1 MIQAL
6 RLMNFAFTNVRT
18 YPANH
23 PEVTGIVTKLHETIK
38 PICEEQED
46 IGFGFMDALL
56 YIEGA
61 MSLEE
66 TANNQQLVDRFQKAR
81 VKYLTLAKGVRPEDL
96 IGFFQVVNQE
106 SLKPTMDSRNDL
118 LEKLKVEH
126 VHIVEAELD
135 DTASKSKA
143 AKKKT
148 LLDWYEKAVTTLAE
162 AQKDLREHPDAD
174 LKALYRVVDDMM
186 ATIRNKGFEPFLLL
200 PKLGVGFD
208 PHVAHAVNVGIL
220 ACALGDMHGLN
231 SGQINTLCTMA
242 YLHDLGRLII
252 PPEWAHEHI
261 PLADEEK
268 AVVRQHGDWG
278 FLLLARHEGIPPQLA
293 VLAGHHHDDPAGT
306 EAYKPDVYHK
316 ILAVADAYDLAM
328 AGDTY
333 YWKKSQPDRVL
344 RLLLNRAGS
353 TFDPSVIKLL
363 VNCVGYYAVGSL
375 VELDDGQ
382 LGIVVRPNPANPGRP
397 RVWLFNAEA
406 PPPPPPAEGAI
417 AEAAPEE
424 PPPNILDLAELEE
437 GGLKFKRS
445 IKRTLTPP
453 PGLDLRALLDRKKE
467 YLLSY
472 SL

>member
-23 PEVTGIVTKLHETIK
+23 PEVTGIVTKLLETIT

-46 IGFGFMDALL
+46 VGFGFMDALL

-81 VKYLTLAKGVRPEDL
+81 VKYLTIAKGVRSEDL
-96 IGFFQVVNQE
+96 VGFFQVVNQE
-106 SLKPTMDSRNDL
+106 SLKPTTESRNDL
-118 LEKLKVEH
+118 LEKQRVEH
-126 VHIVEAELD
+126 LHIVEAELD
-135 DTASKSKA
+135 DTASKLKA

-148 LLDWYEKAVTTLAE
+148 LLDWYEKAVTALGE
-162 AQKDLREHPDAD
+162 AQKALREDPDAD
-174 LKALYRVVDDMM
+174 LRPLYRVVDDMM

-208 PHVAHAVNVGIL
+208 PHLGHAVNVGIL
-220 ACALGDMHGLN
+220 SCALGDMYGLN

-252 PPEWAHEHI
+252 PPEWAAEHI
-261 PLADEEK
+261 PLAPEERD
-268 AVVRQHGDWG
+268 VVRQHGDWG
-278 FLLLARHEGIPPQLA
+278 FLLLARHEGVPPQLA
-293 VLAGHHHDDPAGT
+293 VLAGRHHDGPEGSEGYA
-306 EAYKPDVYHK
+306 PDVYHK

-328 AGDTY
+328 AGETY

-344 RLLLNRAGS
+344 RLLLNRSGAR
-353 TFDPSVIKLL
+353 FDPSVLKLL
-363 VNCVGYYAVGSL
+363 VNCVGYHPVGSL

-382 LGIVVRPNPANPGRP
+382 QGIVVRPNPSNPGRP
-397 RVWLFNAEA
+397 RVWLFGVE
-406 PPPPPPAEGAI
+406 PPPPPPAEGAV
-417 AEAAPEE
+417 AEAPPEE
-424 PPPNILDLAELEE
+424 PPPVIADLAELEE
-437 GGLKFKRS
+437 GGLRFKRT
-445 IKRTLTPP
+445 IKRSLTPP